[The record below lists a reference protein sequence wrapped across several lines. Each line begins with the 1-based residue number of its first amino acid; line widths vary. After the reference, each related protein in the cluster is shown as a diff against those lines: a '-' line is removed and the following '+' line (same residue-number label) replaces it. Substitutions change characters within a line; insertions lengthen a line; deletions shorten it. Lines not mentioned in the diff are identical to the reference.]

1 MLSEGTGVQQ
11 GPDSYFVDQ
20 GDKTDSPHALGEPPT
35 PPDFGQR
42 SERDPN
48 TPPRGRERD
57 ADRERTQNLMSHLDH
72 ASPEERRAIRD
83 EVVTLHLWLATSAA
97 RRYGPRSEYDDLVQV
112 ARGGLVEAFDRYDPA
127 QTTYGYFAWVT
138 MSGLLR
144 RYLRDLDGS
153 DADDVY
159 EIVLRE
165 MEIPLFV
172 EVLNHCEGNQ
182 SRAAAMLGIH
192 RATLR
197 KKLKDYGLA

>member
-1 MLSEGTGVQQ
+1 MNAAPSR
-11 GPDSYFVDQ
+11 PDISR
-20 GDKTDSPHALGEPPT
+20 GAPKSPL
-35 PPDFGQR
+35 
-42 SERDPN
+42 
-48 TPPRGRERD
+48 RE
-57 ADRERTQNLMSHLDH
+57 H
-72 ASPEERRAIRD
+72 
-83 EVVTLHLWLATSAA
+83 
-97 RRYGPRSEYDDLVQV
+97 V
-112 ARGGLVEAFDRYDPA
+112 AQSV
-127 QTTYGYFAWVT
+127 
-138 MSGLLR
+138 R

-197 KKLKDYGLA
+197 KKLKEYGLT